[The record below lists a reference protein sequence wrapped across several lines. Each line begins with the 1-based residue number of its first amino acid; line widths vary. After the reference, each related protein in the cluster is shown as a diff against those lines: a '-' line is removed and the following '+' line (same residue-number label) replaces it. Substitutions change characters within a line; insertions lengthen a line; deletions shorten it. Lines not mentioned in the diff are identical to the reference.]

1 MEAIR
6 HTIKEWESITGVE
19 ILDPD
24 GFNRKDANLSNS
36 LFTLE
41 EFYSRSAN
49 STINLKVR
57 VLTFNE
63 ISKNNTIIRREAFNE
78 KL

>member
-1 MEAIR
+1 MEVIR
-6 HTIKEWESITGVE
+6 HTIKEWENITGVE

-24 GFNRKDANLSNS
+24 GFNRKDVNLSNS

-41 EFYSRSAN
+41 EFYSKSAN
-49 STINLKVR
+49 STVKLKTQ

-63 ISKNNTIIRREAFNE
+63 ISKNNTIIRKEVFNE

>member
-41 EFYSRSAN
+41 EFYSKSAN
-49 STINLKVR
+49 STIKLKIR
-57 VLTFNE
+57 VFTFDE
-63 ISKNNTIIRREAFNE
+63 INKNNTIIRKEAFNG